1 MKVKS
6 VIKNGSLYIFGNLFN
21 KAIAFIT
28 VPIFTRL
35 LTTEEYGIV
44 NTYTSWVSL
53 LAVFVGL
60 SLGQTIRNSFVDMR
74 EDLGKY
80 ISSIFTLAGLNFGL
94 ICLVYMLVSKHIA
107 LPTPIVWLCLIESL
121 ANFVVNSLLMKY
133 VMEEEAVKR
142 TLLMVLPNLLGAI
155 ISVILISM
163 LQGERHYGRIVGTCF
178 STAVFGIGIMI
189 FYLIKYHT
197 FIRKDIWK
205 YALTLSIPLIFHGL
219 ACNILGASD
228 RTIITYYRGAA
239 ETGVYSLIYNLSMV
253 ANVVTSSAE
262 SVWLPKMTQTLIDKN
277 YKKTNDDIKVY
288 VYVVT
293 FAFCGLLTIA
303 PELVYILGGDE
314 YMSGLSMVFPIV
326 ASSFIMFMY
335 SVYVNIEY
343 FYKKTNIIA
352 IATFVAAGLNLL
364 LNIIFIPRFGAIAA
378 AYTTLISYFVSFVL
392 HSMNAH
398 KLNANVAPYKLLLPA
413 VFVVAISGIITTVLS
428 ENIILR
434 WGIMIVCGA
443 IYVIICWK
451 KIEVKEE

>member
-6 VIKNGSLYIFGNLFN
+6 VIRNGGLYIFGNLFN

-60 SLGQTIRNSFVDMR
+60 SLGQTIRNAFVDMR
-74 EDLGKY
+74 KDLGKY

-94 ICLVYMLVSKHIA
+94 ICMVYMLVSKHIA
-107 LPTPIVWLCLIESL
+107 LPPLIVWLCLIESL

-155 ISVILISM
+155 LSVILISM
-163 LQGERHYGRIVGTCF
+163 LQGERHYGRIIGTCF
-178 STAVFGIGIMI
+178 STVVFGIGIMAY
-189 FYLIKYHT
+189 YLIKYRSY
-197 FIRKDIWK
+197 IRKDIWQ

-262 SVWLPKMTQTLIDKN
+262 SVWLPKMTQTLVDKN
-277 YKKTNDDIKVY
+277 YKKTNEDIKVY

-314 YMSGLSMVFPIV
+314 YMSGLNMVFPIV

-364 LNIIFIPRFGAIAA
+364 LNFIFIPMFGAVAA

-392 HSMNAH
+392 HSINAH
-398 KLNANVAPYKLLLPA
+398 RLNANIAPYKLLLPA
-413 VFVVAISGIITTVLS
+413 VLVVAISGIITTVLS